1 MKPLEFVRRW
11 IDRHLAHEEAL
22 LLLVLLT
29 GGLLLVMWLGGT
41 LAPALTALVFA
52 FILQGVVARL
62 RSWGLGAQ
70 PAVWA
75 AYGLFVTIVVLL
87 LFFVLPLIGRQLY
100 GFVEAL
106 PAILDQVQV
115 FARGLPERYPTLLTQ
130 AQIDMGLEGAREEI
144 VAAGQLVVEWL
155 FSRLGS
161 LVSLIIYLVLVPIL
175 VFFFLKDKARLLGW
189 AQSFLPSERPMLDQ
203 VGAEMN
209 LQIANY
215 VRGKALEILI
225 VGSAA
230 FATFWA
236 FDLNYAALL
245 AVLVGFSVLI
255 PFVGPPSQPSPS
267 PWSPLGSLAGAW
279 TLAGCFWPTAS
290 SRRWTGMCS
299 CRCCSRKRW
308 ISTPW
313 PSSLP
318 CWPSAASGA
327 SGGSSSPF
335 PWRA

>member
-1 MKPLEFVRRW
+1 MKPLEFVRSW
-11 IDRHLAHEEAL
+11 IDRHLAPEEAL
-22 LLLVLLT
+22 LLLVLLS

-75 AYGLFVTIVVLL
+75 AYGLFVTLVVVL

-106 PAILDQVQV
+106 PAILDQVRV

-175 VFFFLKDKARLLGW
+175 VFFFLKDKGRLLGW
-189 AQSFLPSERPMLDQ
+189 ARAFCRAAAHARPSRR
-203 VGAEMN
+203 EMN

-225 VGSAA
+225 VGCAA

-255 PFVGPPSQPSPS
+255 PFVG
-267 PWSPLGSLAGAW
+267 A
-279 TLAGCFWPTAS
+279 TLATFPVALVAFGQFGWGLDFGWVLLAYGVLQALDGNVLVPL
-290 SRRWTGMCS
+290 
-299 CRCCSRKRW
+299 CSRKRW

-318 CWPSAASGA
+318 CWPRCIWGFWGVFFAI
-327 SGGSSSPF
+327 